1 MYLVNSQQ
9 KTLHAPLLIDA
20 ATREVFVK
28 KTDLDGNEEVVSLGS
43 LFGKP
48 AVPEIDGK
56 RTLLET
62 DPYLKG
68 PMLSLFKDL
77 QDFKLGNLYE
87 ANTVPKDDWEIAT
100 REARQ
105 SLRESTSCDEN
116 ARAIRVENLPL
127 PIRLFVTNQSLSD
140 RSFDLLTSLLRRVN
154 LEDFQTMETA
164 VSCLNGFEKRYIGFV
179 PRDDTYSKFDL
190 DGFLHFE
197 SPNGKLR
204 IMYFRLVEY
213 FNFDKSLQEIQ
224 GQPDF
229 DERLRGLRTLRNK
242 AIDTVYS
249 IKSSGPHN

>member
-1 MYLVNSQQ
+1 MYSVNSRQ

-62 DPYLKG
+62 GPYLKG

-77 QDFKLGNLYE
+77 QDFKLANQHV
-87 ANTVPKDDWEIAT
+87 ANTVPEDDWEIA
-100 REARQ
+100 RHEARQ
-105 SLRESTSCDEN
+105 SLRDSTSTCDEN

-127 PIRLFVTNQSLSD
+127 PIRLFVDNQSLSD
-140 RSFDLLTSLLRRVN
+140 RSFDLLTSLLKRIK
-154 LEDFQTMETA
+154 LEDFQTIETA
-164 VSCLNGFEKRYIGFV
+164 VSCLKGFDKRYLGFV
-179 PRDDTYSKFDL
+179 PRDDTYSRFDL
-190 DGFLHFE
+190 DGFLYFE
-197 SPNGKLR
+197 SPSGKQK

-213 FNFDKSLQEIQ
+213 FNFDQLFKDIQ
-224 GQPDF
+224 GRPDF
-229 DERLRGLRTLRNK
+229 DERLRDLRTLRNT
-242 AIDTVYS
+242 AIDSVYS
-249 IKSSGPHN
+249 SSIHK